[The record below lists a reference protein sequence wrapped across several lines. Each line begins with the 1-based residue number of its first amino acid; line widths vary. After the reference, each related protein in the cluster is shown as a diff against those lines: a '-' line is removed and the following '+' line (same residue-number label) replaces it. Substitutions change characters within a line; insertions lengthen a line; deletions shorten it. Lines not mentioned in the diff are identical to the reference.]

1 MRIFDTSSLVESFCR
16 EGRKLTYHLV
26 KGEEPML
33 SKNKQEGGGVCE
45 NVYFENIIR
54 LPSES
59 IGRGQ

>member
-26 KGEEPML
+26 KGAEPML
-33 SKNKQEGGGVCE
+33 SKNNQEGGGVCE

-59 IGRGQ
+59 IGREQ